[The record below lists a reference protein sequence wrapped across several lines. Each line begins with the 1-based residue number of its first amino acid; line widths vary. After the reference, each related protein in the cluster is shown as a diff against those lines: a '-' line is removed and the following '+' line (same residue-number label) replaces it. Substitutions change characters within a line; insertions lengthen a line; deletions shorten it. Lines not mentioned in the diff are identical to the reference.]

1 MAEVG
6 MLLPSAR
13 DLNALLMKPERL
25 DRELGDILRHLVKS
39 EKKIDQQISNVH
51 KLQRLGAKNLC
62 RYLILRSYDLR
73 RYHDSLSDLGLS
85 ALRSSE
91 GYVMSNL
98 QNVVNNLQLIQGL
111 PPLKFKKIEL
121 IGYQKSKKLV
131 TKSAARL
138 FPTSDKK
145 RYTKIMVTLPDEE
158 ATDAQLIGNMAD
170 SGMDIARINLGHGN
184 MDMWRQ
190 MVEHIHLIN
199 AGRNQPVLIYVDL
212 AGPKIRT
219 SKIAI
224 VDASGNI
231 KDSIPVREGDHILLT
246 KRKTEGRTSS
256 YDSDNTQLEK
266 AEIGVMLDAIIDNAH
281 VGDEVLFDDGMIKAA
296 VVEKRRDDLELELI
310 HCFKAKLSS
319 NKGINLPHT
328 KLHLPA
334 LTERDL
340 EYLPFVCE
348 HADILGYSFV
358 RTREDVAELNSQ
370 LAAYGKKTPGV
381 VFKIE
386 NKEAFENLPQI
397 LLEGM
402 QRPNIG
408 VMIARGDLAVEIG
421 FDRISEV
428 QNEILWLCQAA
439 YVPAIWAT
447 QVLENLAK
455 SGIPTRAEI
464 SDAAQGSQAEC
475 VMLNKGPHI
484 NDAIYILK
492 DILGRMERHSF
503 KKKTTSRALHI
514 ARNAVKKLQ
523 LA

>member
-1 MAEVG
+1 
-6 MLLPSAR
+6 
-13 DLNALLMKPERL
+13 MKTEKMY
-25 DRELGDILRHLVKS
+25 RELSDMLSHLAGS
-39 EKKIDQQISNVH
+39 EKSIDRQIAGVH
-51 KLQRLGAKNLC
+51 KVQRLGAKNLC

-73 RYHDSLSDLGLS
+73 KYHDSLSDLGLS

-111 PPLKFKKIEL
+111 PPVKHKKIEL

-131 TKSAARL
+131 KKSAARL
-138 FPTSDKK
+138 FPVKGKK
-145 RYTKIMVTLPDEE
+145 QYTKIMVTLPDE
-158 ATDAQLIGNMAD
+158 AADDVSLIAD
-170 SGMDIARINLGHGN
+170 MVASGMDIARINLGHGHP
-184 MDMWRQ
+184 DIWRK
-190 MVEHIHLIN
+190 MVENIRSIN
-199 AGRNQPVLIYVDL
+199 ANRKQPILIYMDL

-224 VDASGNI
+224 LDAGESV
-231 KDSIPVREGDHILLT
+231 KDSIPVREGEHILLT
-246 KRKTEGRTSS
+246 KRKTSGKRSS
-256 YDSDNTQLEK
+256 YTNDNTQVEK
-266 AEIGVMLDAIIDNAH
+266 AEIGVMLDAIIDNAN
-281 VGDEVLFDDGMIKAA
+281 VGDEVLFDDGMIKAT
-296 VVEKRRDDLELELI
+296 VVDKREQDLELVLS

-334 LTERDL
+334 LTDKDL
-340 EYLPFVCE
+340 EVLPFVCE

-358 RTREDVAELNSQ
+358 RTREDVAELHRQ
-370 LAAYGKKTPGV
+370 IEALQMKTPGI

-386 NKEAFENLPQI
+386 NREAFENTPQI

-402 QRPNIG
+402 KKPNIG

-484 NDAIYILK
+484 NDTIYILK
-492 DILGRMERHSF
+492 DILRRMERHSF
-503 KKKTTSRALHI
+503 KNKNTSRALHI
-514 ARNAVKKLQ
+514 AKNAVKQLKL
-523 LA
+523 A